1 MKKQISFK
9 PGALVKYDMS
19 YGPGNGEVWEHEPWR
34 NELIEAGNWDA
45 ALYGEYDE
53 LLMTAERVGMF
64 IKTIH
69 IGTELHSRKVHIV
82 LFDERLYET
91 EEEALVAV

>member
-9 PGALVKYDMS
+9 PGALVRYDMS
-19 YGPGNGEVWEHEPWR
+19 FPADLVWVHEPWR
-34 NELIEAGNWDA
+34 NELLEAGKMGEGLD
-45 ALYGEYDE
+45 GEYDE
-53 LLMTAERVGMF
+53 LLMTAERIGMF

-69 IGTELHSRKVHIV
+69 IGTESYSRKVHIV

-91 EEEALVAV
+91 EEEALVAI